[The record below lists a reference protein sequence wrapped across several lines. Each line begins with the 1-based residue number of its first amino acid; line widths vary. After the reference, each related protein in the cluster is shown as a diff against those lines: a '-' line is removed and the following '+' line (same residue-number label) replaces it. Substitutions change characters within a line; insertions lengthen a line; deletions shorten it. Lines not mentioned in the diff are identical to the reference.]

1 MNKRALLATALAIA
15 SVPAAAQFGGRRRG
29 ALGSAAPDEKS
40 AAREATPVLE
50 TTLHEFHEDLKL
62 SAEQE
67 PLFDAYADAIRA
79 LGRDLLRERAPSA
92 SAAKLAL
99 LQRVARNVDTMRNR
113 LTAVEEIASA
123 ANTLYTRLTPEQQ
136 AAADPRLAT
145 LMMLPLNAAGPD
157 SARKPPARG

>member
-1 MNKRALLATALAIA
+1 VKKRALLATVLAIA
-15 SVPAAAQFGGRRRG
+15 ALPAAAQYGGRRRG
-29 ALGSAAPDEKS
+29 GTGSAPSDEKS
-40 AAREATPVLE
+40 PAREATPVLE

-67 PLFDAYADAIRA
+67 PLFNAYADAIRA

-92 SAAKLAL
+92 SAAKLEV
-99 LQRVARNVDTMRNR
+99 LQRIARNVDTMRNR

-123 ANTLYTRLTPEQQ
+123 ANTLYARLAPEQQ

-145 LMMLPLNAAGPD
+145 LMMVPLSAAVPD
-157 SARKPPARG
+157 SPRRPPARG